1 MHCDAAG
8 GRSGGTMIGSKP
20 GSFSTHA
27 GVVGKDLGEPTET
40 TSCRDAP
47 LMGIDWRASMETV
60 VGCLSDAEAKCASG
74 VSLFDKDQMLGAAEK
89 KLKDRTV
96 SGEEGDV
103 CWSVSMSESHFVVF
117 CSMLLFVINLLMR
130 AGPGHQGWDS
140 MKKSL

>member
-1 MHCDAAG
+1 
-8 GRSGGTMIGSKP
+8 MIGSKP

-60 VGCLSDAEAKCASG
+60 VGCLSDAEAECASG

-103 CWSVSMSESHFVVF
+103 CWSVSMSDCGITSVRDCTRFTLSIV
-117 CSMLLFVINLLMR
+117 LFL
-130 AGPGHQGWDS
+130 
-140 MKKSL
+140 SLQ

>member
-1 MHCDAAG
+1 
-8 GRSGGTMIGSKP
+8 MIGSKP

-60 VGCLSDAEAKCASG
+60 VGCLSDAEAECASG

-103 CWSVSMSESHFVVF
+103 CWSRSLLESNFVVLL
-117 CSMLLFVINLLMR
+117 LLFVIDMLMR
-130 AGPGHQGWDS
+130 AGPGQQGWDS
-140 MKKSL
+140 TILNKEE